1 MTMRLVRSK
10 LRKREESSS
19 SSGSLEAAQVI
30 PSSEQH
36 QQQQQPPAAIAYRQS
51 PASVWVFPP
60 LPPQPNIFCTNSQ
73 VSVDRPEHSISFS
86 HTHHFGFY
94 TFYHH
99 IITIITQR
107 KRNLQK
113 VGVHLKSFTLVW
125 YSPPYGDI
133 PFTCYIVD
141 TWCLSNPRTQAVW
154 DIHLHASS
162 AL

>member
-1 MTMRLVRSK
+1 MVGSTGTLMTMRLVRSK

-73 VSVDRPEHSISFS
+73 VSVHRPEHSISFS
-86 HTHHFGFY
+86 HKHHFEFKF

-99 IITIITQR
+99 IIIIITQR

-113 VGVHLKSFTLVW
+113 VGVHLKSLTLVG
-125 YSPPYGDI
+125 SPPYG
-133 PFTCYIVD
+133 
-141 TWCLSNPRTQAVW
+141 A
-154 DIHLHASS
+154 
-162 AL
+162 